1 LFLDAMGLGRISVG
15 PPYFNAVF
23 LIPMLPLALL
33 LGLGMHSAWQ
43 KMAPG
48 SLFSKLRWIGLAA
61 LIVAIAYPLI
71 AFGST
76 SALTV
81 IGLAAGIWVT
91 LSSLIEPA
99 SRWLDSRSVKLT
111 RAQLGMF
118 VSHLGVGLFIV
129 GATVT
134 SAFNIETDEAVRIG
148 ETWEVSGFDIEFR
161 GLRQIDG
168 PNFVA
173 DEGEF
178 EVRKNGE
185 LVATL
190 RPQKR
195 IYQVQTNPMT
205 EAAIDDRWFR
215 HIFVALGEPL
225 GAGAWSV
232 RVQYKPMISFIWFGC
247 VVMALGG
254 VLAATDR
261 RYRAPATDRVKAK
274 SKVGQTA
281 EQGSH

>member
-1 LFLDAMGLGRISVG
+1 
-15 PPYFNAVF
+15 
-23 LIPMLPLALL
+23 
-33 LGLGMHSAWQ
+33 MHAGWQ

-48 SLFSKLRWIGLAA
+48 VLVSRLRWIGLATVV
-61 LIVAIAYPLI
+61 VAIAYPLL
-71 AFGST
+71 AYGST
-76 SALTV
+76 SVLTV
-81 IGLAAGIWVT
+81 IGLAAGVWVT
-91 LSSLIEPA
+91 LSSLIEPV
-99 SRWLDSRSVKLT
+99 SRWLNSQSVKLT
-111 RAQLGMF
+111 RSQLGMF
-118 VSHLGVGLFIV
+118 VAHLGVGLFIV

-134 SAFNIETDEAVRIG
+134 SAFNIETDEAVRVG
-148 ETWEVSGFDIEFR
+148 ETWEVAGFQIEFR
-161 GLRQIDG
+161 GVRQVDG

-178 EVRKNGE
+178 ELRKNGE
-185 LVATL
+185 LITTL
-190 RPQKR
+190 HPQKR

-261 RYRAPATDRVKAK
+261 RYREPVKQRSAVK
-274 SKVGQTA
+274 PQVGQTA
-281 EQGSH
+281 EQGIN